1 MLTDVAI
8 QPQKPNVGRMDPMTS
23 AQQQTLIWT
32 GTYTA
37 DGGGQADGIGAIAA
51 SNNGTLQWLG
61 TAVNADSPSFVAVHP
76 TLPVVYAVAEQRQM
90 VRAFRRTGQFGLEPI
105 GEPQPAG
112 HATCHVAV
120 DPAGRFLIAACWGD
134 GKVLLYELDH
144 DGGIKRRFQA
154 APSVDP
160 HHSESHSHTAN
171 ASANEARQSRAHASL
186 MLADGRI
193 MTTDLGHDTLRIWN
207 YVPGQGLTPDHEVVL
222 PEGSGPRHLVQHSSG
237 SVFVVS
243 EYSIEVFVVAAGEDG
258 RFTLLNAGPAT
269 SGGALPDD
277 SAAEICLGPGGT
289 YAYVGVRGSNL
300 ISVLHVSPDGTNLSP
315 VKDIASGGNWPRH
328 HLVLGRWLHVAHERS
343 GDVATFELDP
353 ATGLPGPVL
362 RVLKT
367 PSPTALVPAN

>member
-1 MLTDVAI
+1 
-8 QPQKPNVGRMDPMTS
+8 MTS

-51 SNNGTLQWLG
+51 NNDGTLEWLG
-61 TAVNADSPSFVAVHP
+61 TAVTADSPSFVAAHP

-90 VRAFRRTGQFGLEPI
+90 VRAFRRTGEFGLEPI

-112 HATCHVAV
+112 AATCHVAV
-120 DPAGRFLIAACWGD
+120 DPEGRFLIAACWGD
-134 GKVLLYELDH
+134 GQVLLYELDH
-144 DGGIKRRFQA
+144 DGGITGRFQA

-160 HHSESHSHTAN
+160 HHSESHST
-171 ASANEARQSRAHASL
+171 SAEQPRQSRAHASL

-207 YVPGQGLTPDHEVVL
+207 YVPGEGLTPDHELVL

-243 EYSIEVFVVAAGEDG
+243 EYSIEAFVVAAGEDG

-269 SGGALPDD
+269 SGGALPGD
-277 SAAEICLGPGGT
+277 SAAEICLGPGGE
-289 YAYVGVRGSNL
+289 YVYVGVRGSNL
-300 ISVLHVSPDGTNLSP
+300 ISVLQVGPSGAVLSP
-315 VKDIASGGNWPRH
+315 LKDIASGGNWPRH
-328 HLVLGRWLHVAHERS
+328 HLVRGQWLHVAHERS

-362 RVLKT
+362 QVLKT
-367 PSPTALVPAN
+367 PSPTALVPAS